1 LTDVCVTVSVASC
14 QSEYASN
21 YLEPWKLVP
30 RRTVPVAAAAAAAA
44 AGDDKLHHSDEQSQV
59 LKLPIFLL
67 FTAHQLF
74 FVFILLFSG
83 HVCSTELLASE
94 ANC

>member
-1 LTDVCVTVSVASC
+1 MCVSVFAASC

-30 RRTVPVAAAAAAAA
+30 RCTVPAAA

-74 FVFILLFSG
+74 FVFILLFSD